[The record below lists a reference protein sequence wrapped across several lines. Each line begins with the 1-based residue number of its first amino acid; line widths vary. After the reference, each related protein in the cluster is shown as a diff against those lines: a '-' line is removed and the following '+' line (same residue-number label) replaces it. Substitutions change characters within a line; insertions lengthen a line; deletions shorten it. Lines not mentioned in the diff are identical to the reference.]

1 MYPLL
6 EKRSR
11 RDPPDVR
18 AKDDLIAVLQAE
30 IKILRQ
36 ANEMQQQELM
46 KLKEVIAAQNTER
59 KELKREL
66 ANERPW

>member
-46 KLKEVIAAQNTER
+46 RLKQVIAAQN
-59 KELKREL
+59 
-66 ANERPW
+66 AERPGWWRE